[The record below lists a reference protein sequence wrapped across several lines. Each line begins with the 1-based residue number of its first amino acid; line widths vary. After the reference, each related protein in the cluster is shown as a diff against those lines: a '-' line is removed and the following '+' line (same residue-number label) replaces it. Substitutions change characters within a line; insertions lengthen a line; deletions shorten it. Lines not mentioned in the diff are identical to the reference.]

1 MPTPQRQPDAGV
13 IQLLLDEPYRFE
25 FFQAVRVIEL
35 WLRQNGVAHDRTLL
49 DYVRFQNSAT
59 LSFPASQLE
68 ALYAHGEG
76 RIDSAAALLD
86 ALEGQQLRHIRLRPA
101 FMGFLGTHGALPLH
115 YSERI
120 LAHELSEK
128 DEGPRAFFDL
138 FSNRALAL
146 FYQAWGKYR
155 LEYKLDRD
163 GNDGFLPMLLAF
175 AGVEPRAAN
184 ASLAEDDIGDQA
196 LAHFAA
202 QVRSRVLSASVLGG
216 VLSEY
221 FQVPIRVD
229 QFAGEWDVLQER
241 QRTRLGDG
249 NCSLGGGATLGER
262 IWRHDLGIRIC
273 VGPMARADFERFLPG
288 SSGARVLEK
297 MIAMFVTGAP
307 HREVQLILRAQ
318 DVQGAC
324 LGGGARLGFD
334 SFMATGREMA
344 DRGDVC
350 FRLGA

>member
-1 MPTPQRQPDAGV
+1 MPAPQRQPDAGV

-35 WLRQNGVAHDRTLL
+35 WLRRHGVMHDRALL
-49 DYVRFQNSAT
+49 DFVRFQNSAA
-59 LSFPASQLE
+59 LGFPASQLE
-68 ALYAHGEG
+68 ALSAHGEG
-76 RIDSAAALLD
+76 RIDCAAALLD
-86 ALEGQQLRHIRLRPA
+86 ALDGQRLRQIRIRPA

-120 LAHELSEK
+120 LAHEFAEK

-155 LEYKLDRD
+155 LEYKLDHD

-175 AGVEPRAAN
+175 AGVEPRAAS
-184 ASLAEDDIGDQA
+184 AQVDEDDIGDQA

-202 QVRSRVLSASVLGG
+202 QIRSRVVSAAVLGG

-221 FQVPIRVD
+221 FQVPIRIE
-229 QFAGEWDVLQER
+229 QFAGEWDVLAAR
-241 QRTRLGDG
+241 QRTRLGG
-249 NCSLGGGATLGER
+249 SNCCLGAGATVGER
-262 IWRHDLGIRIC
+262 IWRHDLGIRVC
-273 VGPMARADFERFLPG
+273 VGPVARAEFERFLPG
-288 SSGARVLEK
+288 SAGARALAK

-307 HREVQLILRAQ
+307 HREVQLVLRAQ
-318 DVQGAC
+318 DVQGVR
-324 LGGGARLGFD
+324 LGGDARLGFD
-334 SFMATGREMA
+334 SFMAAEREA
-344 DRGDVC
+344 VDRGDVC